1 MSVTNSYINHSDKV
15 LNTGIMH
22 LLIQIHLIMKQSK
35 GFKSE
40 DQKGNDTTQTTSLE
54 QVQRRS
60 LDTTAA
66 ALQSVIEQQKISE
79 QNISPNGGNI
89 LIAKQDLVDAMVNLA
104 IASSHGSYAKTR
116 NILSEYGLE
125 DMI

>member
-1 MSVTNSYINHSDKV
+1 MTNSYINHSDKV

-22 LLIQIHLIMKQSK
+22 LLIQIHLIMKQTK

-40 DQKGNDTTQTTSLE
+40 DQKGNDTTPTTSLE

-66 ALQSVIEQQKISE
+66 ALHSVIEQQKITE
-79 QNISPNGGNI
+79 QNNAPNGGNI

-104 IASSHGSYAKTR
+104 IASSHGSYTNTR

>member
-1 MSVTNSYINHSDKV
+1 MY
-15 LNTGIMH
+15 
-22 LLIQIHLIMKQSK
+22 LLIQFHLIMKQKK
-35 GFKSE
+35 GLKSE
-40 DQKGNDTTQTTSLE
+40 DQKGKDTTQTNSLE
-54 QVQRRS
+54 TVQRRS

-66 ALQSVIEQQKISE
+66 ALQSVIEQQKITE
-79 QNISPNGGNI
+79 QNNAPNGGNI

-104 IASSHGSYAKTR
+104 IASSHGSYTNTR